1 MIRLADIVDLH
12 RNDLIYK
19 YAGQLLPSHHAALD
33 AISQCRTAAIGTTTW
48 RCEDCRELK
57 TVPLSCGHRH
67 CPTCQNHESTDW
79 LERQVDKSLPINYLM
94 VTFTLPAQLHHTLF
108 SHQKTLYSLFFDVVI
123 DTLKSFGVTTKRL
136 DGQLGMTAVL
146 HTHSRKLDY
155 HPHIHVLIPALA
167 IHPSKSRFQRCKG
180 KYLFC
185 LLYTSPSP
193 RDS

>member
-33 AISQCRTAAIGTTTW
+33 AISQCRTDAIGTTTW
-48 RCEDCRELK
+48 RCDDCREVK

-79 LERQVDKSLPINYLM
+79 LERQVDKSLPVNYFM
-94 VTFTLPAQLHHTLF
+94 VTFTLPAELRHTMF

-123 DTLKSFGVTTKRL
+123 DTLKSFAMTTKRL
-136 DGQLGMTAVL
+136 AGQLGMTAVL

-167 IHPSKSRFQRCKG
+167 IHPSKSRFQRCKDI
-180 KYLFC
+180 YIAV
-185 LLYTSPSP
+185 
-193 RDS
+193 